1 MIFKRKMFRNDKK
14 IPSSS
19 AKDEGINAQSLPNY
33 SFKKGGNPEKAHML
47 IKALIYNAIIV
58 PKNKC

>member
-1 MIFKRKMFRNDKK
+1 MFRNDKK